1 LVGVATGVD
10 DTSVG
15 AAGGVDDETVGVGVG
30 ELVGG
35 FTGQVGTSVVAV
47 GDGCVGGTGLAV
59 AVETGLAGAV
69 CPASG
74 VTWVGLGVAPATA
87 GSEEATHLV
96 LDVGYRA
103 AVGAFPDEVVVL
115 PCPACALPDLAPPAD
130 VPLPLFACVPLPSV
144 PAPLR
149 AGSPPPFGEVLP

>member
-1 LVGVATGVD
+1 VGVATGVD

-15 AAGGVDDETVGVGVG
+15 AAGGDDDETVGVGVG
-30 ELVGG
+30 EVVGG

-59 AVETGLAGAV
+59 AVATGLAGAV
-69 CPASG
+69 CPGSG
-74 VTWVGLGVAPATA
+74 VTRVGLAPVTA

-96 LDVGYRA
+96 LDVGCGA

-115 PCPACALPDLAPPAD
+115 PGPACALPDLAPPAG